1 MTREVRIGIFL
12 AIALLIMATFIFIV
26 GDMSTL
32 FHKPG
37 YHLLVSFESA
47 AGLEKTAAVRMS
59 GVKIGYVKDIT
70 LVGRRAQVL
79 MSITPKFKIPK
90 GSRATLASL
99 GLLGEKHLEILAGE
113 KEDYCR
119 PGDSIEGLPA
129 VSLDELGT
137 LFLSIGEQI
146 KETGK
151 SLREFTGK
159 DSSASFK
166 NILQNLSSLSADLKD
181 FVGTNKDGLSR
192 GIQTSSQTVQ
202 NLDQKLKE
210 ISQDLEKTLSLI
222 KSIAEENRES
232 IKTNL
237 EKIRDLISKM
247 EDSVNLLNRSLE
259 KVNKGEG
266 TLGKLVNQPELY
278 NEAERLVAEAKGIV
292 RPVSSM
298 KADLGFSS
306 AYYGKSELLK
316 NALSVGFWLTPKQY
330 FLGQVVQNPWEDRF
344 VYSAQGGVRLGDF
357 VPRAGLLESEFGAG
371 VDYLALKGSLVVS
384 LDAFDWNRHPR
395 PQFRISSKYFPGRSL
410 YFVVGLDDFALAKKR
425 EIFFGLGLGLR

>member
-12 AIALLIMATFIFIV
+12 ATALLIMATFIFIV

-37 YHLLVSFESA
+37 YQLLVSFESA

-70 LVGRRAQVL
+70 LVGRKAQVL
-79 MSITPKFKIPK
+79 MSIYPKFKIPK

-99 GLLGEKHLEILAGE
+99 GLLGEKHLEILASE
-113 KEDYCR
+113 KEDYCQ
-119 PGDSIEGLPA
+119 PGDSIDGLPA

-137 LFLSIGEQI
+137 LFLSIGEQV

-151 SLREFTGK
+151 SLREFAGK
-159 DSSASFK
+159 ESSDHFK
-166 NILQNLSSLSADLKD
+166 SILQNLSSLSADLKD
-181 FVGTNKDGLSR
+181 FVGANKDGLSR
-192 GIQTSSQTVQ
+192 GIQTSSRSVQ

-210 ISQDLEKTLSLI
+210 ISQDLEKTLSVI
-222 KSIAEENRES
+222 KGIAEENRES
-232 IKTNL
+232 IKTDL

-247 EDSVNLLNRSLE
+247 EDSVTLLNRSLE

-266 TLGKLVNQPELY
+266 TLGKLVNQPDLY
-278 NEAERLVAEAKGIV
+278 NEAERVVADAKGII
-292 RPVSSM
+292 RPVSSL

-306 AYYGKSELLK
+306 AYYGKSKLLK
-316 NALSVGFWLTPKQY
+316 NSLSVGLWLTPKQY
-330 FLGQVVQNPWEDRF
+330 VLGQVVQNPWEDRF
-344 VYSAQGGVRLGDF
+344 VYSAQGGIRLGDF
-357 VPRAGLLESEFGAG
+357 VPRAGILESEFGAG
-371 VDYLALKGSLVVS
+371 VDYLAFKGSLVVS

-395 PQFRISSKYFPGRSL
+395 PQFRISSKYFSGKFF
-410 YFVVGLDDFALAKKR
+410 YFILGLDDFSLAKKR